1 MAYLVEIKT
10 DIFTIVTEV
19 RVVYIVDFI
28 GWRTIRDFA
37 FLMATMTKAASTFS
51 ITLKM
56 TSKILLTMSIFV
68 FAITARVVIVLS
80 SSDNQLFL
88 TISLRF
94 VLMNKRLIFLDRQF
108 CSSKCHK
115 KCRPVFCKSEIQIQ
129 SYSDLGFQF
138 LSHMMNKK
146 ILT

>member
-10 DIFTIVTEV
+10 DIFTIVIEV

-28 GWRTIRDFA
+28 GWRIIKDFA

-108 CSSKCHK
+108 CSRKCRK

-129 SYSDLGFQF
+129 GYSNLRFQF